1 MRSRIIGVR
10 FQLFELRL
18 GGVGRDWYLDF
29 LLGLRVEAGVCARR
43 RSNFLLLRQEKV
55 TKEKATLLAA
65 TPARSAGATCGG
77 TLAGCAVE
85 LAARLRRSA
94 QTATASQLTMH
105 ARTSAH
111 ATPQVLRRRRIQK
124 GWGNQTATRAIAALG
139 LTSRAQAPRA
149 AQTRPSAAM
158 ARVAVLAVGLRP
170 FWMRLG
176 RAGCGAAG
184 VPQDTPASWSSLPQ
198 LFERSAIARSEFC
211 GTPRARAPQVARSEA
226 EGRRKQGRLSFGIF
240 SLATQRKDA
249 RPPGRDPVSAL
260 NQSKKFPSKQLESDP
275 NCLRKLSKII
285 AASAYPISARA
296 QKHHKF
302 GGRVQP

>member
-10 FQLFELRL
+10 FRLFELRL

-94 QTATASQLTMH
+94 QTATASQLTKH

-111 ATPQVLRRRRIQK
+111 ATPQVLRPRRIQK
-124 GWGNQTATRAIAALG
+124 GWDSPTAKTSKQAFAALG
-139 LTSRAQAPRA
+139 PIRAGTVRRASGAERSDGPR
-149 AQTRPSAAM
+149 SW
-158 ARVAVLAVGLRP
+158 VP
-170 FWMRLG
+170 FWPCREAQGAG
-176 RAGCGAAG
+176 RACAAG
-184 VPQDTPASWSSLPQ
+184 PTPSLTYS
-198 LFERSAIARSEFC
+198 LRLSERSA
-211 GTPRARAPQVARSEA
+211 
-226 EGRRKQGRLSFGIF
+226 
-240 SLATQRKDA
+240 
-249 RPPGRDPVSAL
+249 
-260 NQSKKFPSKQLESDP
+260 
-275 NCLRKLSKII
+275 
-285 AASAYPISARA
+285 SARREFRSA
-296 QKHHKF
+296 P
-302 GGRVQP
+302 RERA